1 MTGNESDSSPDP
13 DHQMQSKSASAIQ
26 MDEDDMHGESMS
38 DNILW
43 PTSQK
48 SKDAYAA
55 AVSAAIGDGG
65 EDSDNQDIIWPS
77 NKQVTFKQKTMESED
92 KRSKQKSRKG
102 KTTSVS
108 HQDSVEMSTGVEEK
122 YPTSLSKKQGKA
134 QQRHSG
140 NKERYHH
147 ATEEAGYG
155 NDVNFYEEQHLSS
168 KKSRQARLSKYST
181 YDIENNPDEH
191 QLEDDEARESPIF
204 KGG

>member
-1 MTGNESDSSPDP
+1 
-13 DHQMQSKSASAIQ
+13 
-26 MDEDDMHGESMS
+26 MS

-48 SKDAYAA
+48 SKDTAYAA

-102 KTTSVS
+102 KNSQS

-134 QQRHSG
+134 
-140 NKERYHH
+140 
-147 ATEEAGYG
+147 
-155 NDVNFYEEQHLSS
+155 
-168 KKSRQARLSKYST
+168 
-181 YDIENNPDEH
+181 
-191 QLEDDEARESPIF
+191 
-204 KGG
+204 